1 MARDMAAHST
11 PRGFSFAL
19 VALTPICFALAAG
32 CGDTVNYY
40 VSYVPPA
47 GGGEGGEASPDPSEP
62 RGGEGGQAAPGE
74 AGAGAGGGG
83 GSGPGAEGG
92 GGAGGA
98 VDDGHL
104 AYPDAPYAD
113 VDPAEQELDLFGA
126 LGHQFWLGVSDEQL
140 AAINGSDG
148 GGGPIFAQPGDIY
161 TPGDDG
167 GATFADHLWITAA
180 GDAGGTADYGKVKLK
195 LAGQSTRRAWD
206 KRSIPNLNLD
216 SNEFV
221 EGQLVGGFEH
231 LRLNNAQ
238 VGSIFREW
246 LSLKLYRQL
255 GYPAPEAT
263 FAWVASN
270 VWGKDVRVPMVLV
283 ERYKRRFCT
292 RFSELGDKCENMWE
306 FAGDFAQGNGGPIPN
321 AKGGAVGVGQSIFD
335 DPNNCQF
342 DECDATRVKEL
353 EQLLVDTPSGDGFQA
368 ATADYVDWPAFQR
381 FQCLSWVLATGDDAL
396 HNANN
401 VVLAEGAD
409 GKFRYL
415 PYSTD
420 ISLGQEWYPVVYLPG
435 NNRIAQGCQAEDKCW
450 QETIATCD
458 DVIAEFTALDPVG
471 MLDDLHQSLAD
482 AGMLRGGDEA
492 RYVLLQKW
500 FEARLIELPTE
511 LEQYRE
517 GKPLE
522 CGKGQVDCGGFCDFP
537 ENCAVCQPP
546 VGKLAPAVN
555 GVGVGEPAPG
565 GGDVCPA
572 IQSYAAPE

>member
-1 MARDMAAHST
+1 MARHST
-11 PRGFSFAL
+11 LRGFSVTL
-19 VALTPICFALAAG
+19 VAFTPVCLALAAG
-32 CGDTVNYY
+32 CGDTLNYY
-40 VSYVPPA
+40 NSYGSPPGA
-47 GGGEGGEASPDPSEP
+47 GQGGEAGAAPAEP
-62 RGGEGGQAAPGE
+62 GGGEGGQATPGE
-74 AGAGAGGGG
+74 AGAGGTGGDTA
-83 GSGPGAEGG
+83 GSGGVGAEAG

-98 VDDGHL
+98 GDDDGHL

-113 VDPAEQELDLFGA
+113 VDPAEQELDVFGA
-126 LGHQFWLGVSDEQL
+126 LGNQFWFGVSADQL
-140 AAINGSDG
+140 DAINGGDN

-180 GDAGGTADYGKVKLK
+180 GEAGATADYGKVKLK
-195 LAGQSTRRAWD
+195 LVGQSTRRSWD

-238 VGSIFREW
+238 VGSIFREY

-255 GYPAPEAT
+255 GYPAPQAT
-263 FAWVASN
+263 FAWVSSN
-270 VWGKDVRVPMVLV
+270 VWGKGVRVPMVLV
-283 ERYKRRFCT
+283 ERYKRKFCT
-292 RFSELGDKCENMWE
+292 RFPELGDKCENMWE
-306 FAGDFAQGNGGPIPN
+306 FAGDFAQGNGGPFPN
-321 AKGGAVGVGQSIFD
+321 DEVGGIGIGQSVFD
-335 DPNNCQF
+335 DPETCQF
-342 DECDATRVKEL
+342 DDCDATRVKEL

-396 HNANN
+396 HNSNN

-420 ISLGQEWYPVVYLPG
+420 ISLGQEWYPVVQLPG
-435 NNRIAQGCQAEDKCW
+435 SNRIALGCQSEDKCW
-450 QETIATCD
+450 QETVSTCE
-458 DVIAEFTALDPVG
+458 DVIAEYTALDPVG
-471 MLDDLHQSLAD
+471 MLDELHQTLAD
-482 AGMLRGGDEA
+482 AGMLRGGDEG
-492 RYVLLQKW
+492 RYELLHAW
-500 FEARLIELPTE
+500 FEARLTDLPAE
-511 LEQYRE
+511 LELYRD
-517 GKPLE
+517 GKPVE
-522 CGKGQVDCGGFCDFP
+522 CPKGQVDCGGGRCDYA

-546 VGKLAPAVN
+546 VGKAAA
-555 GVGVGEPAPG
+555 GIGIGEPAP

-572 IQSYAAPE
+572 IQNYAAP